1 MKYAALVILALTTAG
16 YAQMEMRDT
25 ELYQRSEFRKLAPA
39 VGAKL
44 AELKLKDLN
53 GKEVSL
59 SSLYDKPLVIIPGA
73 YT

>member
-1 MKYAALVILALTTAG
+1 MKYVALAILALTTAG
-16 YAQMEMRDT
+16 SAQMEMRDA

-39 VGAKL
+39 VGATL

-59 SSLYDKPLVIIPGA
+59 SSLYDKPLVIISGA